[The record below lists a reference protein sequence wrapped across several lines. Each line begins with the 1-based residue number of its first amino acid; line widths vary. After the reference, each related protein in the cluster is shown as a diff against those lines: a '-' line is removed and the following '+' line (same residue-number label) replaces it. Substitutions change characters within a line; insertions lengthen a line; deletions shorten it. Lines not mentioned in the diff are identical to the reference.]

1 MLKGYLIFLLSAIH
15 AHYSFLILGFDV
27 LHKNLLIPRILKKN
41 QIIVLRSPK
50 FLQLMLMFLR
60 LIKVLRSP
68 KFFRLML
75 MFLRLIKDLGSPKF
89 FRLMLMFLRLM
100 KVIIHDHREAHLYT
114 QFLYLHPLILL
125 F

>member
-1 MLKGYLIFLLSAIH
+1 
-15 AHYSFLILGFDV
+15 
-27 LHKNLLIPRILKKN
+27 
-41 QIIVLRSPK
+41 
-50 FLQLMLMFLR
+50 
-60 LIKVLRSP
+60 
-68 KFFRLML
+68 ML
-75 MFLRLIKDLGSPKF
+75 MFLRLIKDLGSAKF

>member
-1 MLKGYLIFLLSAIH
+1 MLI
-15 AHYSFLILGFDV
+15 
-27 LHKNLLIPRILKKN
+27 
-41 QIIVLRSPK
+41 
-50 FLQLMLMFLR
+50 FLR
-60 LIKVLRSP
+60 LIKDLGSP
-68 KFFRLML
+68 KFFRFML